1 MRTVVTRPLRVK
13 RPELEWVDC
22 DAPKTGLSQLILVE
36 PVLVTSDATARTWW
50 ARGRPFSVAEL
61 IADGIVHGVG
71 IVVAVAL
78 GAVLLA
84 FAAYETAPRE
94 LPALLLYVGSLLAV
108 LGISLAFNLCP
119 VDSRAR
125 RPLARLDQ
133 AAIFLFIAGT
143 YTPFLVLLGAT
154 PLNIALGILIWGAA
168 LTGMLLKLLVPQRFG
183 RGAIVLYLGIGW
195 SGMLMMQGLAAHL
208 PPVSL
213 WLLVAGGIAYSVG
226 VIFHLWEKLNFHNV
240 VWHGFVVVGASLHL
254 LSVLDCMVLSRL

>member
-1 MRTVVTRPLRVK
+1 VP
-13 RPELEWVDC
+13 
-22 DAPKTGLSQLILVE
+22 
-36 PVLVTSDATARTWW
+36 SDVAIARTWW
-50 ARGRPFSVAEL
+50 TRGRPFTLAEL

-71 IVVAVAL
+71 ILVAVAL
-78 GAVLLA
+78 GTVILS
-84 FAAYETAPRE
+84 FAAYETAPEE
-94 LPALLLYVGSLLAV
+94 LPALVLYVGSLLTV
-108 LGISLAFNLCP
+108 LAISLAFNLCP
-119 VDSRAR
+119 IDSRAKR
-125 RPLARLDQ
+125 TLARLDQ

-154 PLNIALGILIWGAA
+154 PFNIGLGVLVWGAA

-195 SGMLMMQGLAAHL
+195 SGVLMLQGLAAHL
-208 PPVSL
+208 PPISL

-226 VIFHLWEKLNFHNV
+226 VIFHLWERLTFHNA